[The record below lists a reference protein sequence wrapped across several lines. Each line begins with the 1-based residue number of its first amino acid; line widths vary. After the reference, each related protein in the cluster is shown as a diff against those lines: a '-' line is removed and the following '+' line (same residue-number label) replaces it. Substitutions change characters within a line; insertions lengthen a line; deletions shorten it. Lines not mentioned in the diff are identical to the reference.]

1 MQINSVME
9 RCIEEFKNRHPSIPM
24 DSLSLKGA
32 FKVGAEMIAV
42 SAIPVVNIF
51 LGYYFSNFDE
61 TVISEVIENVEAKY
75 WMEIQEAE
83 EEISSRL
90 DDLDKYF

>member
-1 MQINSVME
+1 
-9 RCIEEFKNRHPSIPM
+9 
-24 DSLSLKGA
+24 
-32 FKVGAEMIAV
+32 MIAV

-90 DDLDKYF
+90 NDLDKYF

>member
-1 MQINSVME
+1 
-9 RCIEEFKNRHPSIPM
+9 M

-83 EEISSRL
+83 KEISSRL

>member
-1 MQINSVME
+1 
-9 RCIEEFKNRHPSIPM
+9 M
-24 DSLSLKGA
+24 DSLSLKSA

-90 DDLDKYF
+90 NDLDKYF